1 MELSHKD
8 AIVGNNTAVHFI
20 KYGKFRDALS
30 VLHQALHRIHG
41 LCVVSNR
48 DHHRCNICSCNTCTA
63 QVASDI
69 GSNFGMMVPCDS
81 HSRAPLQNDSCPYGQ
96 NVCHNNESKIHV
108 KVISSE
114 YDPKSRDIH
123 EIPVFKWTHPS
134 ALLSGDPASLH
145 NVHSSTNT
153 DAYPMLI
160 DSIDFDSNDPTY
172 VNDTNITFHS
182 AIIMYNL
189 GVTYRC
195 LQLQQHEK
203 EELDHLM
210 NAMSTKVT
218 STAVWLPTGSTLVQ
232 QLQKQ
237 SHMMFTLSMSCL
249 KVLLQGNVT
258 GRSHNNM
265 NDAMVVE
272 DAVGDRPA
280 AALSYFDFN
289 RLLYFEIFL
298 QYNLMDTSRTI
309 QNDLPIQYYIHQNFL
324 QQCYMLLSKREQ
336 CLPTPG
342 SQFAK
347 MA

>member
-1 MELSHKD
+1 
-8 AIVGNNTAVHFI
+8 
-20 KYGKFRDALS
+20 
-30 VLHQALHRIHG
+30 
-41 LCVVSNR
+41 
-48 DHHRCNICSCNTCTA
+48 
-63 QVASDI
+63 
-69 GSNFGMMVPCDS
+69 
-81 HSRAPLQNDSCPYGQ
+81 
-96 NVCHNNESKIHV
+96 
-108 KVISSE
+108 
-114 YDPKSRDIH
+114 
-123 EIPVFKWTHPS
+123 
-134 ALLSGDPASLH
+134 
-145 NVHSSTNT
+145 
-153 DAYPMLI
+153 
-160 DSIDFDSNDPTY
+160 
-172 VNDTNITFHS
+172 
-182 AIIMYNL
+182 MYNL

-210 NAMSTKVT
+210 NAMSTKLT

-258 GRSHNNM
+258 GRNHNNM
-265 NDAMVVE
+265 NHAMAVE
-272 DAVGDRPA
+272 DDAVGDRPA